1 MSTKTNSISWQRKGT
16 GRARRLLKLTKQPAK
31 FLATIQVA
39 ITLAGFLGSAFAADN
54 FADPIVNAL
63 MKKGADAYVSE
74 STMNTIAVVVIT
86 LILSYVTLIF
96 GELVPKRVAMRKSE
110 SLALGISGMLRA
122 VGALFAPLVW
132 LLTKSTNGVLAPDGH

>member
-1 MSTKTNSISWQRKGT
+1 
-16 GRARRLLKLTKQPAK
+16 
-31 FLATIQVA
+31 
-39 ITLAGFLGSAFAADN
+39 
-54 FADPIVNAL
+54 

-132 LLTKSTNGVLAPDGH
+132 LLTKWCQQQNDNQE